1 MSNKTEADKI
11 AEAVQDAGK
20 NLSPEEPI
28 DKNNNDNENV
38 PSTDSKGGFMD
49 FLSGMGKS
57 VNEMT
62 SAAAGGLRRAGAGLT
77 ADAGDKEKVSNETNV
92 VKDVTEQFKYDT
104 GDNGKSNKI
113 QQVPDKDNFKDAYT
127 EEEIKLEND
136 GKTCSIYVKK
146 PTTDGNDYDL
156 SYVKINKSIL
166 ANAKLADGSKFF
178 QRSGLLGVGEPGK
191 KTKLHESWEK
201 EQKYIQK
208 VYDENPKYFS
218 GATAKVGEDK
228 TNLLDP
234 VALAESAE
242 EAAAEEAAA
251 AEAAARVKKEEGE
264 SSLVSKTNVSP
275 SPGVDKPGV
284 DKPPLPISEESK
296 KKEVVVEERQS
307 ESSGP
312 GESEK
317 TEVVVEEIQSDV
329 QPPQSAEDVNP
340 QSAEDR
346 NPHSGAGKTRRRR
359 KSRSKRRKGKT
370 SKGRK
375 SPKSKKRRH
384 RKGKRQT
391 RK

>member
-1 MSNKTEADKI
+1 MTSVDNVVDVINSSKQSEKD
-11 AEAVQDAGK
+11 
-20 NLSPEEPI
+20 LSKPNIEEPTKSSSSNI
-28 DKNNNDNENV
+28 GEFFSNIRTSIN
-38 PSTDSKGGFMD
+38 
-49 FLSGMGKS
+49 SGM
-57 VNEMT
+57 

-127 EEEIKLEND
+127 EEEIKLDND

-201 EQKYIQK
+201 DGWQVAEDFKK
-208 VYDENPKYFS
+208 ENPKYFS

-242 EAAAEEAAA
+242 EDEKAEAAA
-251 AEAAARVKKEEGE
+251 AEAAKRVEQERDSKSE
-264 SSLVSKTNVSP
+264 VSNPDMSP
-275 SPGVDKPGV
+275 SPEVEKPI
-284 DKPPLPISEESK
+284 LPISEESE
-296 KKEVVVEERQS
+296 KKEVVEETQS
-307 ESSGP
+307 DSSGP
-312 GESEK
+312 EKSET
-317 TEVVVEEIQSDV
+317 TEVVVEEKESEQ
-329 QPPQSAEDVNP
+329 QPQ
-340 QSAEDR
+340 
-346 NPHSGAGKTRRRR
+346 SGAGKTRRRR

-375 SPKSKKRRH
+375 SPKSKKRRQ

>member
-1 MSNKTEADKI
+1 METVDNVVDVINSSKQSEKD
-11 AEAVQDAGK
+11 
-20 NLSPEEPI
+20 LSKPNIEEPTKSSSSNI
-28 DKNNNDNENV
+28 GEFFSNIRTSIN
-38 PSTDSKGGFMD
+38 
-49 FLSGMGKS
+49 SGM
-57 VNEMT
+57 

-127 EEEIKLEND
+127 EEEIKLDND

-146 PTTDGNDYDL
+146 PTADGNDYDL

-166 ANAKLADGSKFF
+166 ANAKMADGTTKFF

-218 GATAKVGEDK
+218 GETVKVGEDK
-228 TNLLDP
+228 MNLLDP
-234 VALAESAE
+234 VALAESE
-242 EAAAEEAAA
+242 KEDKKAAEEAAA
-251 AEAAARVKKEEGE
+251 AEAAVRVKEEGD
-264 SSLVSKTNVSP
+264 STSGVSKTDVSP
-275 SPGVDKPGV
+275 SPKVEKPI
-284 DKPPLPISEESK
+284 LPSSEESD
-296 KKEVVVEERQS
+296 KKEVVEE
-307 ESSGP
+307 
-312 GESEK
+312 
-317 TEVVVEEIQSDV
+317 TEVVEKTQSDPSGPVESETKVVEEKKESEA
-329 QPPQSAEDVNP
+329 QPQ
-340 QSAEDR
+340 
-346 NPHSGAGKTRRRR
+346 SGAGKTRRRR

-375 SPKSKKRRH
+375 SPKSKKRHH

>member
-1 MSNKTEADKI
+1 METVDNVVDVINSSKQSEKD
-11 AEAVQDAGK
+11 
-20 NLSPEEPI
+20 LSKPNIEEPTKSSSSNI
-28 DKNNNDNENV
+28 GEFFSNIRTSIN
-38 PSTDSKGGFMD
+38 
-49 FLSGMGKS
+49 SGM
-57 VNEMT
+57 

-127 EEEIKLEND
+127 EEEIKLDND

-146 PTTDGNDYDL
+146 PTADGNDYDL

-166 ANAKLADGSKFF
+166 ANAKMADGTTKFF

-218 GATAKVGEDK
+218 GATVKVGEDK
-228 TNLLDP
+228 MKLLDP

-242 EAAAEEAAA
+242 EDEKAAAEAAA
-251 AEAAARVKKEEGE
+251 AEAAKRVEQEQGDSKSG
-264 SSLVSKTNVSP
+264 VSNPDVFP
-275 SPGVDKPGV
+275 SPKVDKPT
-284 DKPPLPISEESK
+284 LPISGESETK
-296 KKEVVVEERQS
+296 VVVEETQS
-307 ESSGP
+307 DSSGP
-312 GESEK
+312 EESETK
-317 TEVVVEEIQSDV
+317 VVVEEKESEEQS
-329 QPPQSAEDVNP
+329 Q
-340 QSAEDR
+340 
-346 NPHSGAGKTRRRR
+346 SGAGKTRRRR

-375 SPKSKKRRH
+375 SPKSKKRRQ